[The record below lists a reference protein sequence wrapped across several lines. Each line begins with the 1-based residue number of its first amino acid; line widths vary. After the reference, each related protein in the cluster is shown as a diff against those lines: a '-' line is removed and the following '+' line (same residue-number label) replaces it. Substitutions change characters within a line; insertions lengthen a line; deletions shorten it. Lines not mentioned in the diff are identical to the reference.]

1 MVAIVVTRAGKGE
14 VFSFKTVLLAD
25 NHPITQ
31 FGDPI
36 MVNATQLRQ
45 CLTMKECSSVAMRIG
60 EPTLA
65 REIQECPK
73 EYKSA
78 VDRLMTSLWDKLERS
93 APAPPAD
100 PAVVMQKIT
109 GDRIATRSTGIH
121 IRPRGDFEMSDEAVN
136 EATQGHEEAA
146 AAATETAEKKHRPI
160 PKDPK
165 YADTGVI
172 TLLADK
178 DGKQYSA
185 EHNPKKPGSAS
196 HERFSKYVDG
206 MTVKAAKEAG
216 LLNGDLDNDV
226 KKGYIKIA

>member
-1 MVAIVVTRAGKGE
+1 MSE
-14 VFSFKTVLLAD
+14 
-25 NHPITQ
+25 Q
-31 FGDPI
+31 
-36 MVNATQLRQ
+36 AT
-45 CLTMKECSSVAMRIG
+45 A
-60 EPTLA
+60 
-65 REIQECPK
+65 
-73 EYKSA
+73 
-78 VDRLMTSLWDKLERS
+78 
-93 APAPPAD
+93 
-100 PAVVMQKIT
+100 
-109 GDRIATRSTGIH
+109 
-121 IRPRGDFEMSDEAVN
+121 
-136 EATQGHEEAA
+136 EATQGHEAEAA
-146 AAATETAEKKHRPI
+146 VATEAAEKKHRPI

-226 KKGYIKIA
+226 KKGYISIA